1 MSARQTSAH
10 TAETETDL
18 RAQFDADFEVADDD
32 VETLDEI
39 SASCTA
45 LCSMGCT

>member
-18 RAQFDADFEVADDD
+18 RAQFDADFETDDEMKAIED
-32 VETLDEI
+32 P
-39 SASCTA
+39 SMSCTV
-45 LCSMGCT
+45 LCSTGCI